1 MLNLGYNG
9 SKFEKATVAVI
20 ITCAMVNIETTKSH
34 SLNIKVSLITSV
46 EGCQN
51 ILKFRK
57 SYCCS

>member
-9 SKFEKATVAVI
+9 SKFEKATVAV
-20 ITCAMVNIETTKSH
+20 TCAMVNIETTKSH
-34 SLNIKVSLITSV
+34 FFLMNKKVSLITSV
-46 EGCQN
+46 EGCQK